1 MKMTTMTAAEQPKGA
16 CPGAAGGGWGGKWE
30 MAEGKM
36 EREKG
41 WSWWAG
47 KHVSAHFTAQAFSL
61 NKMLSGGEKATDKK
75 QRQLMK
81 GKGKA
86 RGGCGWLGGWVVVVG
101 WKTHPED
108 GQTDEMTDSP
118 RGACGES
125 SLTEAES

>member
-1 MKMTTMTAAEQPKGA
+1 MRRRRRRRSGVK
-16 CPGAAGGGWGGKWE
+16 GGK
-30 MAEGKM
+30 AGKL
-36 EREKG
+36 G

-86 RGGCGWLGGWVVVVG
+86 RDGYGWLGGWCG
-101 WKTHPED
+101 W
-108 GQTDEMTDSP
+108 
-118 RGACGES
+118 CG
-125 SLTEAES
+125 